1 MQLNNVEKGQT
12 EMMTKFNSII
22 ENVVNELKGIE
33 TFNLKKFTRFLKF
46 NFVFKFN
53 NEIFLKITTHPLN
66 F

>member
-33 TFNLKKFTRFLKF
+33 TLNLKKFT
-46 NFVFKFN
+46 
-53 NEIFLKITTHPLN
+53 
-66 F
+66 